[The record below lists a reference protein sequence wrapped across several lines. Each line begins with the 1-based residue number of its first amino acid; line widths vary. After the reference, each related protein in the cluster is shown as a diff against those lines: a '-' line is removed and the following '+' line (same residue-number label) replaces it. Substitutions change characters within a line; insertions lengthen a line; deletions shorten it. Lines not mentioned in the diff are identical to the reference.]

1 MAYINIFISHSSAD
15 KELVRAVVEILGNNG
30 ITVDEYVFESG
41 ERTEDEI
48 NISIE
53 NSGIFCLL
61 ISESS
66 MGKDWVL
73 KEIAKYKSIIDS
85 GKKMK
90 FLPLIIDENIDY
102 SYEKI
107 PIWIKNEYN
116 LRDKFTNPVFLARKL
131 EEELNKLRWDEFP
144 KVRER
149 ELIFAG
155 RDYDMA
161 RIRENMLVVILSDVE
176 L

>member
-61 ISESS
+61 I
-66 MGKDWVL
+66 
-73 KEIAKYKSIIDS
+73 
-85 GKKMK
+85 
-90 FLPLIIDENIDY
+90 
-102 SYEKI
+102 
-107 PIWIKNEYN
+107 
-116 LRDKFTNPVFLARKL
+116 
-131 EEELNKLRWDEFP
+131 
-144 KVRER
+144 
-149 ELIFAG
+149 
-155 RDYDMA
+155 
-161 RIRENMLVVILSDVE
+161 
-176 L
+176 

>member
-15 KELVRAVVEILGNNG
+15 KALVRAVVEILGNNG

-90 FLPLIIDENIDY
+90 FLPLIIDENIDQY
-102 SYEKI
+102 FGKFL
-107 PIWIKNEYN
+107 PKN
-116 LRDKFTNPVFLARKL
+116 LKFNNRV
-131 EEELNKLRWDEFP
+131 
-144 KVRER
+144 
-149 ELIFAG
+149 G
-155 RDYDMA
+155 
-161 RIRENMLVVILSDVE
+161 
-176 L
+176 